1 VPGVYDGV
9 TRFDAIKVNAMDGD
23 GKTRLIEADGL
34 LAVCIQHEMDHLTGK
49 VFVEYLSPMKRDRIK
64 KKMLKALRED
74 AR

>member
-1 VPGVYDGV
+1 M
-9 TRFDAIKVNAMDGD
+9 TRFDAIKINAMDGE

>member
-1 VPGVYDGV
+1 
-9 TRFDAIKVNAMDGD
+9 
-23 GKTRLIEADGL
+23 
-34 LAVCIQHEMDHLTGK
+34 MDHLTGK